1 MTCEHTIVLVGNIG
15 FWFGSAIG
23 GLACWIGTT
32 PLRIKR

>member
-15 FWFGSAIG
+15 FCFVPAIG
-23 GLACWIGTT
+23 ALACWIGTT